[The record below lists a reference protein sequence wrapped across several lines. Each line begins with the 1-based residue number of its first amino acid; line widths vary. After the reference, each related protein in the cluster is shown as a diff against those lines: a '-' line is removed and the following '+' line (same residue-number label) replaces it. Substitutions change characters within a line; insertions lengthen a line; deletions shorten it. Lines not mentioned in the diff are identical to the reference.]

1 MASHKRN
8 TKLNIP
14 MCVACVLLC
23 LTLVSIHFT
32 SGLYARYTSADA
44 GVDSGRI
51 AKFDI
56 KHSHYSFSEDLVL
69 ALAPGTHVTEIE
81 VYNKSEVTVDY
92 TIMIENVTCN
102 IPLQFQ
108 VDEGAVTSG
117 LFTGSYT
124 IPMDSVYKYDL
135 KIIWPVEDA
144 LAYMG
149 MVDLLRITVNT
160 VQKD

>member
-23 LTLVSIHFT
+23 LTLVSIHLT

-56 KHSHYSFSEDLVL
+56 KHGRYKLSEELVL

-92 TIMIENVTCN
+92 TITIENVTGN

-108 VDEGAVTSG
+108 VDDGVASSG
-117 LFTGSYT
+117 LFTREHT
-124 IPMDSVYKYDL
+124 IPMDSVYKYEL
-135 KIIWPVEDA
+135 KIIWPAEDA